1 MYVYS
6 TCGRKV
12 LARFIP
18 VGIMYFSNPT
28 TKSADLSFVYPSIH
42 VYINTFL
49 YLKTK
54 SARLSFIYSFLHIYI
69 NTHVQFPHPSTH
81 ALNRKYTP
89 ALSIPHLHLMRR
101 TSISQRTHRVRTP
114 CSKSPPF
121 FGNLLAKGW
130 TRRSTCAY
138 CCTWAGASRSGSETP
153 CVHPATSTSETHIS
167 YYMGAQNREGL
178 EEEFREI
185 EA

>member
-1 MYVYS
+1 M
-6 TCGRKV
+6 
-12 LARFIP
+12 
-18 VGIMYFSNPT
+18 VGIHVRVQHVWKKSTRTVYTGRYHVFLQSNHKKRRP
-28 TKSADLSFVYPSIH
+28 FVRSSIH
-42 VYINTFL
+42 PCI
-49 YLKTK
+49 
-54 SARLSFIYSFLHIYI
+54 HEYI
-69 NTHVQFPHPSTH
+69 NTHVQFPRPSTH

-114 CSKSPPF
+114 RSKSPPF

-178 EEEFREI
+178 EKEFREKGFREI